1 MLATAIQGLRW
12 RPARKSELGEP
23 KPAKTEPAPRGFV
36 EFGRI
41 ALELRSPEE
50 VLDAM
55 RREARAALQ
64 TVSGDGAPASD
75 VERRL
80 TAIWAEI
87 LQHSSISVH
96 DNFFDLGGHSL
107 LAVLL
112 LMRVKEEFGVELSV
126 DDVYSGTLTLR
137 ELAQTIEGRQ
147 MGDVAPEEYQ
157 ALLAEIEG
165 LSDEEVRALL
175 AAEEQETLPEDGPRE

>member
-1 MLATAIQGLRW
+1 MRW
-12 RPARKSELGEP
+12 KPARKTEVGEP
-23 KPAKTEPAPRGFV
+23 KPAQAEPAQRGFC
-36 EFGRI
+36 EFDRI
-41 ALELRSPEE
+41 ARELRTPEE

-55 RREARAALQ
+55 RREARATLQ
-64 TVSGDGAPASD
+64 PLTGDGAPQSD

-80 TAIWAEI
+80 IAVWAEI
-87 LQHSSISVH
+87 LQRSQISVH

-137 ELAQTIEGRQ
+137 ELAQTIEARQ

-165 LSDEEVRALL
+165 LSDEEVHALL
-175 AAEEQETLPEDGPRE
+175 AAEEQAEDGPHE